1 MTGKKY
7 SIVSQMV
14 NWRLFTHGTRC
25 WLGGGIPYILWLT
38 LFLYIEGIVSILF
51 ATLIF
56 KPPGPCST
64 KLSSSLRKSTFNA
77 TFHTISLFFGI
88 IFWKDGF
95 RSSHVFWGGFHFCVG
110 WWFSSH
116 EFAVFPHNIF
126 DSFHCWFPPLGTRLF
141 MSAWRRAAKRKL
153 AATIGSTFFFRRR
166 SFETWWL
173 VNLPHLSY
181 PT

>member
-14 NWRLFTHGTRC
+14 NLKIIYTWYKMLTR
-25 WLGGGIPYILWLT
+25 WWNTLYILWLT

-77 TFHTISLFFGI
+77 LFFGI